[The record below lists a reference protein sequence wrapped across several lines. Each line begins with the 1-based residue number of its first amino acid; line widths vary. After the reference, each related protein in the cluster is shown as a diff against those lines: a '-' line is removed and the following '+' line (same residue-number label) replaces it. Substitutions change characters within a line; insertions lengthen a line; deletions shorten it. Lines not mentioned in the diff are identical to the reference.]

1 MGINWGSSDR
11 SKYKTAAVCVN
22 GHTETTDREL
32 TPEGTSC
39 STCGA
44 DVVVACG
51 SCGQGIRGLEGVP
64 GVVGVGLGYTP
75 PDFCDTCGA
84 PFPWT
89 DRQARL
95 SVLEDLL
102 NVEDLRR
109 PTASSSGGSSR
120 RCARLTCPR
129 TSRRNAG
136 PGSGSSRRE

>member
-102 NVEDLRR
+102 NVEDLAPADRLVVRR
-109 PTASSSGGSSR
+109 ELEALRPADLPEDEQEER
-120 RCARLTCPR
+120 WARI
-129 TSRRNAG
+129 
-136 PGSGSSRRE
+136 GSSRRE